1 MVKIQVT
8 DINDNRP
15 VFHPREYNVSLPESP
30 SISPQSAIVAVHA
43 SDRDAGRFG
52 AVVYRIVSGNDAN
65 IFRLDRLTGEV
76 TVLRPNL
83 LSSRT
88 QRLHR
93 LNVSAT
99 DGGGLRALQD
109 AEVYVMVIDATQ
121 RPPIFDKARYNCYA
135 KEDARVG
142 TKVGAVLATSSDSG
156 KLFGWMDGV

>member
-1 MVKIQVT
+1 MVQIQVT

-15 VFHPREYNVSLPESP
+15 VFYPREYNVSLPDGAP
-30 SISPQSAIVAVHA
+30 SISPQSPVVAVIA

-52 AVVYRIVSGNDAN
+52 AIVYRIVSGNDAN

-83 LSSRT
+83 LNSRT
-88 QRLHR
+88 QRWHR

-109 AEVYVMVIDATQ
+109 AEVYVSVVDATMQ
-121 RPPIFDKARYNCYA
+121 RPPMFEKARYSCYA
-135 KEDARVG
+135 KEDARLG
-142 TKVGAVLATSSDSG
+142 SKVGAVLATSSDSG
-156 KLFGWMDGV
+156 E